1 MRVLS
6 GRLKA
11 VLVASLA
18 TIILIGA
25 SGMATTAAT
34 DPSGLAA
41 FMRAV
46 ARVES
51 GGSYTAQN
59 GSSGAYGKYQIMP
72 SSWQAWAAAYLGN
85 GAAKP
90 TPANQEIV
98 AAAKFRA
105 LHRWLGNWRRVA
117 YWWLTGSS
125 QTSGWSAAASRYVTK
140 VMVYYSAAP
149 VTRVVTP
156 TPIPVPVKAKVPPP
170 ATVTVTAVP
179 LQRYAETAGT
189 IVYRGA
195 WTLASHTSYAG
206 RAVKYATQA
215 GATASFTFSGKR
227 IIWYGPVGPTRGQAR
242 IRIDGSYV
250 KTVDLRTNAFTA
262 RRAIFS
268 ASWKA
273 SAKHTIVIEVVG
285 NAGHPYVAIDEFAVG
300 R

>member
-1 MRVLS
+1 VLS

-156 TPIPVPVKAKVPPP
+156 TPVPVPVKAKVPPP

-179 LQRYAETAGT
+179 LQRYAETAGA

-268 ASWKA
+268 TSWKA

>member
-1 MRVLS
+1 MLS

-140 VMVYYSAAP
+140 VMVYYSTAP

-206 RAVKYATQA
+206 RAVKYAT
-215 GATASFTFSGKR
+215 
-227 IIWYGPVGPTRGQAR
+227 
-242 IRIDGSYV
+242 
-250 KTVDLRTNAFTA
+250 
-262 RRAIFS
+262 
-268 ASWKA
+268 
-273 SAKHTIVIEVVG
+273 
-285 NAGHPYVAIDEFAVG
+285 
-300 R
+300 

>member
-1 MRVLS
+1 VLS

-140 VMVYYSAAP
+140 VMVYYNAAP

-156 TPIPVPVKAKVPPP
+156 TPVPVPVKAKVPPP